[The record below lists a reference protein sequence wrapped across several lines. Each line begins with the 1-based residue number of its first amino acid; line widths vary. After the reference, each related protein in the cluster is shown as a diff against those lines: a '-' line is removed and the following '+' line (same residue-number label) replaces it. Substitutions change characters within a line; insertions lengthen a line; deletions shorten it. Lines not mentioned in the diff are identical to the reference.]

1 MLPPIRFQQK
11 NKKNGWTKL
20 VSKMSE
26 TGETIMPNSYLCKIA
41 TPEEMNRKWDEEI
54 ERNADDRQNWILW
67 KRQFLENFKK
77 GAILSYYGILNGAII
92 CEATAAVRPEA
103 FPNSDRLIGEKTAYL
118 YAFRTVEEYQGKGYF
133 SKLFQ
138 FMLKDLRRKGFEKAT
153 LGVEPAEEKNR
164 KIYEHYGFTEKI
176 KSSTETY
183 PDGTVIQV
191 DYYGKSIQ

>member
-1 MLPPIRFQQK
+1 MTGVQTCALPI
-11 NKKNGWTKL
+11 
-20 VSKMSE
+20 
-26 TGETIMPNSYLCKIA
+26 
-41 TPEEMNRKWDEEI
+41 
-54 ERNADDRQNWILW
+54 
-67 KRQFLENFKK
+67 
-77 GAILSYYGILNGAII
+77 
-92 CEATAAVRPEA
+92 
-103 FPNSDRLIGEKTAYL
+103 
-118 YAFRTVEEYQGKGYF
+118 YF